1 LKCYEIHDNFLTK
14 KKTKK
19 KQSLSRPTMNAGF
32 LIVGIW
38 KKGQYLDGSE

>member
-1 LKCYEIHDNFLTK
+1 
-14 KKTKK
+14 
-19 KQSLSRPTMNAGF
+19 MNAGF